1 MLARGGFTS
10 PICLQRRQAGLV
22 RASSASQVCIYVC
35 HQVGVTSRQSN
46 CNLRLVR
53 YPCRHS
59 QVPWPTPTAIVR
71 DRVTSFEGLKGEN
84 FRHPLDQQ
92 NTSMLRSIPGL
103 EVIAKSFLGGSK
115 SEAHVCVQSMRDRHV
130 LKLECESSLHLQ

>member
-1 MLARGGFTS
+1 MQARGGFTS
-10 PICLQRRQAGLV
+10 PICLHRRKAGLV
-22 RASSASQVCIYVC
+22 RASSPSQVRISVC

-46 CNLRLVR
+46 CNLSLLH

-71 DRVTSFEGLKGEN
+71 DRVTAFEGLKGED

-103 EVIAKSFLGGSK
+103 EVIAKSFLGWSK
-115 SEAHVCVQSMRDRHV
+115 SEAHVCMQSMRDRHV
-130 LKLECESSLHLQ
+130 LQLECESSINL